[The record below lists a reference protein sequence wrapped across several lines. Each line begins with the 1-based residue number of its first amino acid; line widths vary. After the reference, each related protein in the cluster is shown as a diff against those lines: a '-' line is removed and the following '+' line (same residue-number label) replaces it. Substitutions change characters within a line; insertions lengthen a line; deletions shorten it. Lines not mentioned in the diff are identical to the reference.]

1 MEKGAQEMKS
11 PHPAAESPDFA
22 ILNNSINIDKFPKM
36 FEGETNS
43 TLQNITYPNGHN
55 LM

>member
-1 MEKGAQEMKS
+1 MKPLEIRTS
-11 PHPAAESPDFA
+11 DADLA

-36 FEGETNS
+36 FEGKTKSELS
-43 TLQNITYPNGHN
+43 YITDDNEYI